1 MNPVRF
7 VRVFKGLKQMSEER
21 FYFCY
26 GDTTP
31 VLDEVIEAMIPFFKS
46 KYGLASSD
54 YGHSFG
60 VEAAEA
66 MNHARS
72 TVAESIGAK
81 PEEIIFTS
89 GGTEANNLALKGIAY
104 AARKRN
110 KGNHIITSKIEQ
122 SSILDTC
129 EALEK
134 EGFQISYLDVDA
146 SGFLKPQ
153 QVAAAIRED
162 TILVTIQ
169 HGNGEIGTIQDIQ
182 AIGKICRQQKVP
194 FHTDAVQ
201 SFCKV
206 PINVEEMN
214 IDLLTISAHLIYGP
228 KGIGALYTRKGIRLA
243 KLIHGGLYERNLR
256 GGTENIPAIIGF
268 GKAVEL
274 HNWSNIEK
282 IRELRQY
289 LVQRITNEIEDVL
302 VTGPEANRLPHVA
315 SFVIHF
321 IEGESLLLHLDMRGF
336 SVATGSACS
345 TKKLKAS
352 HVLTALGIPQEV
364 SHGSLRM
371 TLGLGNSKDGVDKLV
386 EALKEVVE
394 RLREIS
400 PMNPEVMKKWQ
411 KTGEI

>member
-1 MNPVRF
+1 
-7 VRVFKGLKQMSEER
+7 MSEER

>member
-1 MNPVRF
+1 
-7 VRVFKGLKQMSEER
+7 MSEER

-31 VLDEVIEAMIPFFKS
+31 VLDEVIEAMIPFFNS

-66 MNHARS
+66 MNQARTS
-72 TVAESIGAK
+72 IAESIGAR
-81 PEEIIFTS
+81 PEEMIFTS

-110 KGNHIITSKIEQ
+110 KGNHVVTSKIEQ

-134 EGFQISYLDVDA
+134 EGFRVSYLDVDT
-146 SGFLKPQ
+146 SGFLDPQ

-169 HGNGEIGTIQDIQ
+169 HGNGEIGTLQDIQ
-182 AIGKICRQQKVP
+182 AIGKICRQKKVP

-214 IDLLTISAHLIYGP
+214 IDLLTISGHLIYGP
-228 KGIGALYTRKGIRLA
+228 KGIGALYVRKGIRLA
-243 KLIHGGLYERNLR
+243 KLIHGGLFERNLR
-256 GGTENIPAIIGF
+256 GGTENIPAIVGF

-274 HNWSNIEK
+274 TKWSDIEK
-282 IRELRQY
+282 IRDLRQY
-289 LVQRITNEIEDVL
+289 LTQKMTSEIEDVL
-302 VTGPEANRLPHVA
+302 LTGPDGDRLPHVA

-352 HVLTALGIPQEV
+352 HVLTALGIPQEI
-364 SHGSLRM
+364 SHGSVRM
-371 TLGLGNSKDGVDKLV
+371 TLGLGNSKNEVDKLV
-386 EALKEVVE
+386 ETVKEVVG

-400 PMNPEVMKKWQ
+400 PMNPELMKKWQ
-411 KTGEI
+411 KTGEL